1 MRKTTLTSTLKVTLL
16 FLMTFLLGTGNVL
29 AEDGLIVFGTA
40 EGSVKIN
47 AENVTAD
54 DNLGNTW
61 TINTVIET
69 ASFNQQPTYSQVGS
83 AKKPATSIT
92 FTMSFPEKKVI
103 TAFSAKFGGF
113 SGTAGNISM
122 KLDDTE
128 VATGALNT
136 TSDVMVESNPNIEGS
151 TFTITITD
159 IAKGVKVYNISYS
172 YSENGEIKETAL
184 APTLTPSCEFEQ
196 ESMDVVITNNEE
208 GGTVYYTLDGENPTT
223 DSQSIT
229 GESKTLTI
237 SQTTTVKAMAVQ
249 TDKNNSKIVS
259 ATYTKVAPAP
269 VYESIAAFI
278 EAKPD
283 TKAKLQLTDA
293 LVYGNKNNKNVYLHD
308 GTGMIQLYNSS
319 GNLPATLTYGK
330 KVSATFTG
338 TYTLYSGQDEMQN
351 ATLTGEAVITDAATP
366 YESQVVNVADITEEM
381 VGKQVTVQGV
391 MFQAAQLTSGS
402 VIVKQGED
410 ALTIYNAVNALTNT
424 TFRTDVK
431 ADVSGFVLLYA
442 NKSGDKTLQLIPESE
457 DCITYIQDVTV
468 AEAPTLTEACEFTG
482 SMDVTITN
490 PEADGVVYYTLDGT
504 DPTISDSESFSG
516 ESKTIKL
523 TATTTVKAMT
533 VVDGKTT
540 SAIVSATYTMVA
552 EKPEFAFAEA
562 ALELP
567 MGSTSVPANVLTN
580 NSNGNITYESSNTDV
595 ATVAQDGTVT
605 LVAPGITTIT
615 ATVSETESYQ
625 SATASYTIL
634 LLSGD
639 GSWEHP
645 YSPVDIIWSTQIDA
659 SQEVAVAG
667 YYVGFPGNGADKA
680 VADKLETTAMA
691 LSTVTE
697 GVSVANTIPAQ
708 LQAVLREGTA
718 VEANLGQWVVI
729 TGKKATYFSKPGI
742 KNNSV
747 SQRLA
752 LGNIT
757 IPADGYTT
765 RYSAIPTIVP
775 QGMKAGLVTVIE
787 EEKLLI
793 NYCYAEGDV
802 IPAMTGVVL
811 MAQEGTYPQVFV
823 AANTTTPE
831 NNCLRGSLADE
842 ETQAPEEDKEYCF
855 YKLTRQNETLGF
867 FWAAENGAAFT
878 NKAGEAYLA
887 IPKSENIQSGFSVN
901 DLETGIIQTEAPAV
915 KNGATYDLQGR
926 RVARPTRGIY
936 IQDGVLRLIK

>member
-1 MRKTTLTSTLKVTLL
+1 MRRTTLTSTVKVTLL
-16 FLMTFLLGTGNVL
+16 FLMMFLTGARNVH
-29 AEDGLIVFGTA
+29 AEDGLIVFGSA

-61 TINTVIET
+61 TINTVISEV
-69 ASFNQQPTYSQVGS
+69 SFTQQPTYSQVGS
-83 AKKPATSIT
+83 SKKPATSIT
-92 FTMSFPEKKVI
+92 FTMSLPEKKMI

-128 VATGALNT
+128 VATGALST
-136 TSDVMVESNPNIEGS
+136 TNDVMVESNPNIEGS
-151 TFTITITD
+151 TFTITVTD

-172 YSENGEIKETAL
+172 YSEDGEVKETAL
-184 APTLTPSCEFEQ
+184 APTLTPSCEFEE
-196 ESMDVVITNNEE
+196 ESIQVIITNNEE
-208 GGTVYYTLDGENPTT
+208 DGTVYYTLDGENPTT
-223 DSQSIT
+223 ESENFT
-229 GESKTLTI
+229 GESKILTVTE
-237 SQTTTVKAMAVQ
+237 TTTIKAMAIQ
-249 TDKNNSKIVS
+249 TDKNNSKIAS
-259 ATYTKVAPAP
+259 ATYTKVSA
-269 VYESIAAFI
+269 YENIAAFI
-278 EAKPD
+278 AAKPS

-293 LVYGNKNNKNVYLHD
+293 LVYGNKSNKNVFLHD

-319 GNLPATLTYGK
+319 GNLPATLVYGK

-338 TYTLYSGQDEMQN
+338 TYTLYSGQDEMLN
-351 ATLTGEAVITDAATP
+351 AALDGEATISDAATP
-366 YESQVVNVADITEEM
+366 YESQVMNVADITEEM
-381 VGKQVTVQGV
+381 VGRQVTVQGV
-391 MFQAAQLTSGS
+391 MFQADQLSSGS
-402 VIVKQGED
+402 VIIKQGED
-410 ALTIYNAVNALTNT
+410 AITIYNAVDALTNT
-424 TFRTDVK
+424 TFRTDVE
-431 ADVSGFVLLYA
+431 ADVSGFVLLYI

-457 DCITYIQDVTV
+457 DCITYIQDPST
-468 AEAPTLTEACEFTG
+468 AEAPTLTEACEFVR

-490 PEADGVVYYTLDGT
+490 PEVGGTVYYTLDGA
-504 DPTISDSESFSG
+504 DPTTESENFTT
-516 ESKTIKL
+516 ENKIINL
-523 TATTTVKAMT
+523 TATTTIKAMT
-533 VVDGKTT
+533 VVEGKTT

-552 EKPEFAFAEA
+552 EEPEFSFAETA
-562 ALELP
+562 IEVP
-567 MGSTSVPANVLTN
+567 MGSTDVPANILTN
-580 NSNGNITYESSNTDV
+580 NSDGSVTYESSDTDV

-615 ATVSETESYQ
+615 ATVSETDSYQ
-625 SATASYTIL
+625 SATASYTLL

-639 GSWEHP
+639 GTWEHP

-667 YYVGFPGNGADKA
+667 YYVGFPGNGADNA
-680 VADKLETTAMA
+680 VADKLEATAMA

-718 VEANLGQWVVI
+718 IEANLGQWVII
-729 TGKKATYFSKPGI
+729 TGKKNTYFSKPGI
-742 KNNSV
+742 KNSSV

-752 LGNIT
+752 IGNIT
-757 IPADGYTT
+757 IPADGYAT

-793 NYCYAEGDV
+793 DYCYAEGDV
-802 IPAMTGVVL
+802 IPAWTGVIL

-823 AANTTTPE
+823 AANTTIPE
-831 NNCLRGSLADE
+831 NNCLRGSLTDE
-842 ETQAPEEDKEYCF
+842 ETQAPEEGKEYCF
-855 YKLTRQNETLGF
+855 YKFARQNEVLGF

-887 IPKSENIQSGFSVN
+887 IPKSETALSGFSVS
-901 DLETGIIQTEAPAV
+901 DLETGITDNRMPTTGNDTI
-915 KNGATYDLQGR
+915 YDLQGR
-926 RVARPTRGIY
+926 RVMRPTRGMY
-936 IQDGVLRLIK
+936 IQNGVLRLIK